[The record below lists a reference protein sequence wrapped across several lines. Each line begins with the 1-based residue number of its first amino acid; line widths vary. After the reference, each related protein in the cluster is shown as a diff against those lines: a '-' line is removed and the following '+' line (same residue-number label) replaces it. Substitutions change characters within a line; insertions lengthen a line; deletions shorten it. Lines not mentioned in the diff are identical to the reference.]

1 MTPTVYNNLDE
12 VFIQMYEKGYFLS
25 KRGVKC
31 KCLFNPIIVLK
42 PGVIKTYKSRPLSI
56 QYLIDELN
64 WYLNPNEE
72 NTERIKKYKI
82 WKEYFDGGK
91 IFSNYGEKALKQ
103 LPNVI
108 KELQNDMF
116 TTRAIIYYGSIE
128 NLGIIQNGESI
139 DMVCTIAM
147 QFYFTLDNFLNATIY
162 MRSNDLIFG
171 FFYDFIWASLLF
183 EKVLKNF
190 PKAKTGNLT
199 WIVTNLHVY
208 EKDFKKLEE
217 IYFEIKGGLK

>member
-25 KRGVKC
+25 KREVKY

-56 QYLIDELN
+56 QYLIDELS

-72 NTERIKKYKI
+72 NTKRIKKYKI

>member
-1 MTPTVYNNLDE
+1 M
-12 VFIQMYEKGYFLS
+12 
-25 KRGVKC
+25 
-31 KCLFNPIIVLK
+31 
-42 PGVIKTYKSRPLSI
+42 
-56 QYLIDELN
+56 
-64 WYLNPNEE
+64 NPNEE

-108 KELQNDMF
+108 KELQNDIF

-199 WIVTNLHVY
+199 WIATNLHVY